1 MLYNNIVKSE
11 LMIPIPFNDIV
22 LNPIN
27 IVILILLVCVFEIIV
42 TILLIRRKEIRKD
55 ASIEVKKNPT
65 YNKKVSKDKVSLLN
79 NELEPY
85 GFAYQP
91 ENDLFYSIMNG
102 WQRDFG
108 YCQLYDE
115 VAATLSM
122 IIDCEP
128 VRFEYQGKKWL
139 IEFWKG
145 QYGMTTGSEIGVY
158 TTKGPDLDIPGFFNG
173 TFYQSAA
180 NEDFLHMSMTLKKN
194 KEELFKTS
202 GLHWWLTG
210 FKLGEFSQPS
220 ELTLDIEI
228 TLKDDGMRDA
238 FIDELLV
245 IGYKVEDLT
254 VIDNTVSF
262 TFDKPHSPQPFTR
275 IPLTEYLMQ
284 KNNEQNCNAYKTL
297 TKDHDNTLSK
307 LDFIKNEAPKMYRH
321 VLNLGKTRQFFGD
334 YDTIKNFIDK
344 NDGANR

>member
-1 MLYNNIVKSE
+1 MLYNNIVKPE
-11 LMIPIPFNDIV
+11 LKLPIPFNDIV

-27 IVILILLVCVFEIIV
+27 IVILILLVCLFEIIV
-42 TILLIRRKEIRKD
+42 TILLIRKKEIHKD
-55 ASIEVKKNPT
+55 ASIEVKKNPAH
-65 YNKKVSKDKVSLLN
+65 NKKVSKDKVSLLN
-79 NELEPY
+79 KELEPY

-91 ENDLFYSIMNG
+91 EKDLFYSIMNG

-128 VRFEYQGKKWL
+128 VRFEYGGKKWL
-139 IEFWKG
+139 IELWKG

-173 TFYQSAA
+173 TFYQSAE
-180 NEDFLHMSMTLKKN
+180 NEDFLQMSMTLKKN
-194 KEELFKTS
+194 NVELFKTS

-220 ELTLDIEI
+220 ELILDVEI
-228 TLKDDGMRDA
+228 TLKDAGMRDA

-254 VIDNTVSF
+254 VIDNTISF

-297 TKDHDNTLSK
+297 TKGHENTISK

-344 NDGANR
+344 NDGENR